1 MQEKEEIFSS
11 DQRDLLGF
19 WKQAVVA
26 IAVLASLYHVYA
38 LGFEATGMWE
48 LRVIHLLVALLLAP
62 MLYKFRASSPEHRIS
77 WLDMLF
83 LVLGI
88 VISIYCLIEEDGL
101 SWREDV
107 APTTADIV
115 FGTMLFVLV
124 LDITRR
130 VVGWPLVVLTLC
142 FLVYAMTASYF
153 PGALKSK
160 SYPFSR
166 IISHILSIDGF
177 YGIPIGVSATFVFLF
192 VLFGAFLRGSRVGD
206 FFIELSYALAGRTRG
221 GPAKVAIFASALMGT
236 MQGSGISNVVTT
248 GTLTIPLM
256 KKTGFQPN
264 FAAAVEAAASTGGQI
279 MPPVMGAAA
288 FLLAGMI
295 SIPYSEVV
303 VAAAIPAV
311 LFYVAL
317 YMQIDIQAAKWGLKG
332 LSSAQLPPF
341 KQVFKQWG
349 HLSIP
354 IAVLLY
360 MLLIEALSPIRAA
373 LWSTLTCVLVS
384 WVKKESR
391 MNLSAIMK
399 ALKDGALGSLSVIVA
414 CGCAGIV
421 VGLVSLTG
429 IGIKLS
435 SAIVMMS
442 GGHLFVA
449 LILTMTIT
457 IILSMGLPTTGAYI
471 IAAVVMGPALAK
483 FGISNLQAHL
493 FIFYFACMSAVT
505 PPVALV
511 AYPAAGIAGGDPIKV
526 GFIAW
531 RLCLVAFIVPFMFV
545 YSPALI
551 FVGSY
556 AQIIWSTITAVLGV
570 YLLTAGTSGW
580 FWGQTTPFWQNA
592 VFLAASLALIHSG
605 IVTDLI
611 GLAVLMIFAF
621 LRFYEVKSGRA
632 EGKI

>member
-1 MQEKEEIFSS
+1 
-11 DQRDLLGF
+11 
-19 WKQAVVA
+19 
-26 IAVLASLYHVYA
+26 
-38 LGFEATGMWE
+38 
-48 LRVIHLLVALLLAP
+48 
-62 MLYKFRASSPEHRIS
+62 
-77 WLDMLF
+77 
-83 LVLGI
+83 
-88 VISIYCLIEEDGL
+88 
-101 SWREDV
+101 
-107 APTTADIV
+107 
-115 FGTMLFVLV
+115 
-124 LDITRR
+124 
-130 VVGWPLVVLTLC
+130 
-142 FLVYAMTASYF
+142 
-153 PGALKSK
+153 
-160 SYPFSR
+160 
-166 IISHILSIDGF
+166 
-177 YGIPIGVSATFVFLF
+177 
-192 VLFGAFLRGSRVGD
+192 
-206 FFIELSYALAGRTRG
+206 
-221 GPAKVAIFASALMGT
+221 
-236 MQGSGISNVVTT
+236 
-248 GTLTIPLM
+248 
-256 KKTGFQPN
+256 
-264 FAAAVEAAASTGGQI
+264 
-279 MPPVMGAAA
+279 
-288 FLLAGMI
+288 
-295 SIPYSEVV
+295 

-317 YMQIDIQAAKWGLKG
+317 YMQVDIQAAKWGLKG

-341 KQVFKQWG
+341 KKVFQQWG
-349 HLSIP
+349 HLSLP

-373 LWSTLTCVLVS
+373 LWSTLTCVMVS
-384 WVKKESR
+384 WVKKDSR
-391 MNLSAIMK
+391 MKLPAIIK
-399 ALKDGALGSLSVIVA
+399 ALQEGALGSLSVIVA

-429 IGIKLS
+429 VGIKLS
-435 SAIVMMS
+435 SAIVTLS

-511 AYPAAGIAGGDPIKV
+511 AYPAAGIAGGDPMKV